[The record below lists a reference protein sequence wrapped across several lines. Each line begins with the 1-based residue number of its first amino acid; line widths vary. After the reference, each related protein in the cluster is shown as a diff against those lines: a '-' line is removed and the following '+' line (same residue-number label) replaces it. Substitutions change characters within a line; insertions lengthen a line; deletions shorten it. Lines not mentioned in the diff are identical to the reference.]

1 MYSEVYLTLSTFR
14 NLYQNH
20 YFSLEIV
27 LIQLLELK
35 NIPLEDRICM
45 HFRGCR
51 WSQQQSFTTGIFH
64 MNIVWLC
71 SQMHLFYSFLGNHT
85 FLRIILILFRRGKN
99 SSVHKSPPH
108 WIQSCIFKLYFHSL
122 GLINRPCDNV
132 GLFVIQ
138 AHSSITSKSFEI

>member
-1 MYSEVYLTLSTFR
+1 MFLTVEPKALYSEVYLTLSTFR

-51 WSQQQSFTTGIFH
+51 WSQQQSFTTCIFH

-71 SQMHLFYSFLGNHT
+71 GQMHLFYSFLGNHT
-85 FLRIILILFRRGKN
+85 FLRIILILFRRGKKLI
-99 SSVHKSPPH
+99 STQKSCSLDRVMHIQIVLSFTWPH
-108 WIQSCIFKLYFHSL
+108 
-122 GLINRPCDNV
+122 
-132 GLFVIQ
+132 
-138 AHSSITSKSFEI
+138 